1 MPSKHGYYKFQ
12 NPVKRGRAPPLISS
26 SAKVMK
32 VFEEISSYTALTV
45 LSPCRYFSNTIV
57 QDSVMGAFL
66 FHVMNFL
73 SLFFFHLLCVCM
85 HLYVCKGALG
95 SQKRERERVG
105 SGSPAP

>member
-1 MPSKHGYYKFQ
+1 
-12 NPVKRGRAPPLISS
+12 
-26 SAKVMK
+26 MK

-73 SLFFFHLLCVCM
+73 SLFFFIYYVSVCTYM
-85 HLYVCKGALG
+85 CARVPLEAR
-95 SQKRERERVG
+95 RERERELDLDLQLPEAGVIG
-105 SGSPAP
+105 YCELPNMGTRILPPNCRAISPG